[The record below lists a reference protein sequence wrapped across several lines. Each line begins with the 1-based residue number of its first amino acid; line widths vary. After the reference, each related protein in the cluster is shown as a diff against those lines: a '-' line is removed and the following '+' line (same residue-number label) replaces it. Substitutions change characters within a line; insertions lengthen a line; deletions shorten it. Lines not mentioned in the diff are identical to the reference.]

1 MIDIWMNIVTAAGLA
16 LAAWFSVTQ
25 LMKLS
30 ERILELLSYLHGYY
44 SRQAD
49 YTLQLQRRTLR
60 AIYELERIS
69 TLNSQKTTRPS
80 SRQDARYI
88 RRPRQSQPTTTDPA
102 ISFRNSVPAQGC
114 RVYTKREG

>member
-1 MIDIWMNIVTAAGLA
+1 MINIWMSIVTAAGLA

-44 SRQAD
+44 SRQTD

-80 SRQDARYI
+80 SRQDARCI
-88 RRPRQSQPTTTDPA
+88 RRPKQP
-102 ISFRNSVPAQGC
+102 
-114 RVYTKREG
+114 